1 MNGMITGEMTLNA
14 AIYQREV
21 CDVCLNCEH
30 VKCINTIHGCAAF
43 RAALKAN
50 SRKYDRGDGKCEAN
64 RGGKDP
70 AGVGR
75 GVQGVEVREVPGDI
89 VLQF

>member
-1 MNGMITGEMTLNA
+1 MNGIVTGEMTLNA

-21 CDVCLNCEH
+21 CDVCLNCAH
-30 VKCINTIHGCAAF
+30 VKCINTIDGCAAF

-50 SRKYDRGDGKCEAN
+50 SRKYDRGDGKRAAN
-64 RGGKDP
+64 RGGNDP

-75 GVQGVEVREVPGDI
+75 RVQGTEVRKVPGDT

>member
-1 MNGMITGEMTLNA
+1 MNGIITGEMTLNA
-14 AIYQREV
+14 AIYQQEV
-21 CDVCLNCEH
+21 CDVCLNCAH
-30 VKCINTIHGCAAF
+30 VKCINTIDGCAAF

-50 SRKYDRGDGKCEAN
+50 SRKYNRGDGKHADDC
-64 RGGKDP
+64 GGKDA

-75 GVQGVEVREVPGDI
+75 RVQGAEVREVPGDI